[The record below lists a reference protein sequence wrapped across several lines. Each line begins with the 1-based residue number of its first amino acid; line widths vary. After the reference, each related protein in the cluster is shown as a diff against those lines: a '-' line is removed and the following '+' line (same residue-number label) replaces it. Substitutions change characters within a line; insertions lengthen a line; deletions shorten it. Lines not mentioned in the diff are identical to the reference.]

1 MQGEK
6 AEEALA
12 AGATIVGAEDL
23 VKVKLK
29 SIFVR
34 KSVKVC
40 SLSPSLFS
48 DNPSGRAQLR
58 HLHRHTR
65 YDGTGEKSRGF
76 W

>member
-34 KSVKVC
+34 KS
-40 SLSPSLFS
+40 LQPE
-48 DNPSGRAQLR
+48 P
-58 HLHRHTR
+58 
-65 YDGTGEKSRGF
+65 
-76 W
+76 